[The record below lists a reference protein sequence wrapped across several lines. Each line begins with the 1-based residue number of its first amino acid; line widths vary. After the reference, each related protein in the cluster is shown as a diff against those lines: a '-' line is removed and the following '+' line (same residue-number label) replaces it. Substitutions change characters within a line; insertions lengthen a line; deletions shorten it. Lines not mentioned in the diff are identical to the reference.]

1 VKKTIELYPL
11 QHDFFTC
18 ENNFTGFI
26 GGVGSG
32 KTFVGSLKAIQK
44 AVPKTLGMICAPS
57 YKMLK
62 DSTLRT
68 FHDLAGDAEANFQKG
83 DMISIMNG
91 GGEILWRSADDP
103 ESLRGP
109 NLHWA
114 WIDEG
119 GLTHPDTWKII
130 IGRLRASGGF
140 GECWTTSTPKGK
152 RNWLYEQ
159 SKNMTVFK
167 ATTLDNPFVSQ
178 EWKDSLLE
186 TYTGQFLAQE
196 VYADFVS
203 FEGLIY
209 DFDASIHIKRRNES
223 EFKGYGFGV
232 DEGYTN
238 PTVILKIYYDND
250 GRYHVADEYYERGKL
265 QSEIVDKATE
275 MGRGKEFV
283 VDASAAGLIAAMRDA
298 GLNARARKGR
308 VLDGISAVQDLLRV
322 RGDGRPRLTIDP
334 SCVNTINEFESYVW
348 KEGKDEPVKEFDHAM
363 DALRYY
369 VHKTGVTI
377 NTKASVS
384 NYIGS
389 HKKESRPGF

>member
-1 VKKTIELYPL
+1 MNKEIELYPV
-11 QHDFFTC
+11 QYKFFNC
-18 ENNFTGFI
+18 LDNFSAFI
-26 GGVGSG
+26 AGIGSG
-32 KTFVGSLKAIQK
+32 KTFVGALKAISRAK
-44 AVPKTLGMICAPS
+44 PGTLGMVVAPT
-57 YKMLK
+57 YKMLR

-68 FHDLAGDAEANFQKG
+68 FQELAGSAEIDFKKA
-83 DMISIMNG
+83 DMISIMRG

-130 IGRLRASGGF
+130 IGRLRAGGGF

-167 ATTLDNPFVSQ
+167 ATTLDNPYVSQ
-178 EWKDSLLE
+178 EWKNSLLE

-203 FEGLIY
+203 FEGLVY
-209 DFDASIHIKRRNES
+209 DFDVNIHIKRRNEN
-223 EFKGYGFGV
+223 EFVGYGFGV

-250 GRYHVADEYYERGKL
+250 GRYHIADEYYERGKL
-265 QSEIVDKATE
+265 QSEIINQAII
-275 MGRGKEFV
+275 MGKGKEFV
-283 VDASAAGLIAAMRDA
+283 VDASAAGLIAGMRNA

-322 RGDGRPRLTIDP
+322 RGDGKPRLTIDP

-348 KEGKDEPVKEFDHAM
+348 KEGRDEPVKEFDHAM

-377 NTKASVS
+377 NTKASVV
-384 NYIGS
+384 NYIGNRQR
-389 HKKESRPGF
+389 ESRPGF

>member
-1 VKKTIELYPL
+1 
-11 QHDFFTC
+11 
-18 ENNFTGFI
+18 
-26 GGVGSG
+26 
-32 KTFVGSLKAIQK
+32 
-44 AVPKTLGMICAPS
+44 
-57 YKMLK
+57 
-62 DSTLRT
+62 
-68 FHDLAGDAEANFQKG
+68 LAGDAEANFQKG

-265 QSEIVDKATE
+265 QSEIVDRATE
-275 MGRGKEFV
+275 MGKGKEFV